1 MTSLSRVAV
10 FKEVPLRS
18 YAAHPLALTI
28 VLTIALALVACGGS
42 AAPTPLP
49 PGVSTASA
57 TGPSG
62 SATPPGRAAPQ
73 RTATAVGLD
82 ISSIDTCVL
91 LPKADIESVF
101 GPLGKEPKADFPNGN
116 EKGCLYYNDRGE
128 FADIILNPVSD
139 WSLLREVHPD
149 ATDLTF
155 NGDKAFSNK
164 NPDSVSLY
172 VLHVPK
178 AVIHVRVSSKDLA
191 EAKLFVPKVIARLP

>member
-1 MTSLSRVAV
+1 M
-10 FKEVPLRS
+10 RS
-18 YAAHPLALTI
+18 FVGHPLALAI
-28 VLTIALALVACGGS
+28 SLIIALALVACGGS

-49 PGVSTASA
+49 PVVSATSA

-62 SATPPGRAAPQ
+62 SATAPGRAAAQ
-73 RTATAVGLD
+73 RTPTVVGLD
-82 ISSIDTCVL
+82 ISSIDTCAL
-91 LPKADIESVF
+91 LPRADIESVF

-116 EKGCLYYNDRGE
+116 EKGCIYYNDRGE

-149 ATDLTF
+149 ATDLTL

-172 VLHVPK
+172 VLHLPK
-178 AVIHVRVSSKDLA
+178 AVVHVRVSSKDLA